1 MIDAYAHLDMSVAD
15 PLADLRARMASASV
29 NRALVVETWGR
40 DNTAVLERLSDISQS
55 EFRIALCYR
64 SKEGIP
70 LPQVVER
77 QSVVALRIKTAD
89 LKYLNETAAYF
100 EADGKWLLP
109 HAESGIRALTNELV
123 P

>member
-29 NRALVVETWGR
+29 NRALVVETWGK

-77 QSVVALRIKTAD
+77 HLHRGHAHQLGMGRRRRSPSDRRRHRVLAQERIC
-89 LKYLNETAAYF
+89 
-100 EADGKWLLP
+100 
-109 HAESGIRALTNELV
+109 
-123 P
+123 